1 MLSDRLRTTWCY
13 YLHSKNDAERH
24 GIAAPSTAA
33 CNPAPARRLLII
45 RNDNHPAQGG
55 VYLSFDGLLAASSA
69 AQPTAYERHHSLES
83 LFPVQAPQNEQS
95 APRSS
100 SPGKK
105 RWGLL
110 RSMIPFANGS
120 VDRSK
125 IVIPTPEQSAADGVK
140 NSSEQASP
148 GKVSPEGNAKVP
160 PAGPQSQRQTAAAIS
175 KPKYQIHS
183 FKFSLEWLDR
193 LASTP
198 GERRLYPPRLP
209 LPSQTPLDS
218 RRHDAHEDSLP
229 VPHGGAIALSKYAG
243 RALAEWAVV
252 IAECQSFFERRKQEG
267 VPTSRLVETPTL
279 GVESFRKQG

>member
-13 YLHSKNDAERH
+13 YLHSKNNAEQQ

-45 RNDNHPAQGG
+45 RNDIHPAPGG

-83 LFPVQAPQNEQS
+83 LFPAQTSQNERG

-110 RSMIPFANGS
+110 RSMIPFTNGS
-120 VDRSK
+120 ADRSK
-125 IVIPTPEQSAADGVK
+125 TAAPASELNAVDGVK
-140 NSSEQASP
+140 KSSEQASS
-148 GKVSPEGNAKVP
+148 GKVDPGGIVNV
-160 PAGPQSQRQTAAAIS
+160 PAGPQSQTQAAAVI
-175 KPKYQIHS
+175 PKTKFQTHS

-198 GERRLYPPRLP
+198 SERRLYPPRLP

-218 RRHDAHEDSLP
+218 RRHDGHENSMP
-229 VPHGGAIALSKYAG
+229 VPHGAAIASSKYAG
-243 RALAEWAVV
+243 RALAEWAVI

>member
-1 MLSDRLRTTWCY
+1 MLSGRLRTTWCY

-33 CNPAPARRLLII
+33 CHPAPARRLLII
-45 RNDNHPAQGG
+45 RNDIHPAPGG

-83 LFPVQAPQNEQS
+83 LFPVQASPNEQR

-100 SPGKK
+100 SPSKK

-120 VDRSK
+120 LDRSK
-125 IVIPTPEQSAADGVK
+125 SVTTVPEPNAVDGVK
-140 NSSEQASP
+140 KSSEQASP
-148 GKVSPEGNAKVP
+148 SKVSPESNAKGA
-160 PAGPQSQRQTAAAIS
+160 AGLQSQTQAAAAVS
-175 KPKYQIHS
+175 KPKYQTHS

-198 GERRLYPPRLP
+198 SERRLYPPRLP
-209 LPSQTPLDS
+209 LPSQTPLES
-218 RRHDAHEDSLP
+218 WRHDANESSVL
-229 VPHGGAIALSKYAG
+229 VPHGAAMASSKYSG

-252 IAECQSFFERRKQEG
+252 IAECQSFFERRKHEG
-267 VPTSRLVETPTL
+267 VPSSKLVETPTL
-279 GVESFRKQG
+279 GVESFRK

>member
-1 MLSDRLRTTWCY
+1 M
-13 YLHSKNDAERH
+13 
-24 GIAAPSTAA
+24 AAPSTAA

-45 RNDNHPAQGG
+45 RNDIHPAPGG
-55 VYLSFDGLLAASSA
+55 VYPSFDGLLAPSSA

-83 LFPVQAPQNEQS
+83 LFPIQAPLNERN

-120 VDRSK
+120 AERSK
-125 IVIPTPEQSAADGVK
+125 LITHVAESNAVDEVKIPAEQV
-140 NSSEQASP
+140 SS
-148 GKVSPEGNAKVP
+148 GKVSLEGDTKELSR
-160 PAGPQSQRQTAAAIS
+160 PQPQTQTTTAIP
-175 KPKYQIHS
+175 KPKYQTHS

-198 GERRLYPPRLP
+198 SERRLLPPRLP
-209 LPSQTPLDS
+209 LPSPIPLESRCVDS
-218 RRHDAHEDSLP
+218 HESSLL
-229 VPHGGAIALSKYAG
+229 VPHGAAIASSKYAG
-243 RALAEWAVV
+243 RALAEWAVT
-252 IAECQSFFERRKQEG
+252 IAECQGFFERRKQEG

-279 GVESFRKQG
+279 GVESFRKPG